1 MAAKKK
7 KTQAD
12 IDWENRTLCS
22 DESCIGVIGPDGR
35 CKECGRPYEGKDRP
49 SFSQEEIA
57 PEEDSDDFIESE
69 DIDDFETTTDVEWQN
84 RTLCIDE
91 SCIGVVGPD
100 GRCKECG
107 KPYKPDDR
115 GEGGVYDAQTGIKAR
130 DDERDG
136 TR

>member
-1 MAAKKK
+1 MSNKK

-12 IDWENRTLCS
+12 LDWETRTLCI

-35 CKECGRPYEGKDRP
+35 CKECGKPFEGFEYRTVDKVETVGTNTP
-49 SFSQEEIA
+49 
-57 PEEDSDDFIESE
+57 PESDPEVEDLAVPEADTNWE
-69 DIDDFETTTDVEWQN
+69 D

-107 KPYKPDDR
+107 L
-115 GEGGVYDAQTGIKAR
+115 VYEKNG
-130 DDERDG
+130 
-136 TR
+136 